1 MQACDR
7 CHARKTRCDRRIPQC
22 SACEK
27 AGTQC
32 LHADKLRQRN
42 LPRNYIDSMES
53 MLHQLREE
61 NSKLRRDLA
70 HSRREGPGTLPVS
83 GSDDE
88 RASLHQHG
96 SRSNTL
102 ALSPDTSV
110 SNPATLSGSGESP
123 DDACAREVGYLS
135 LIATGET
142 RYLGSSSGIGLATI
156 INKVLTAQSGVSLLA
171 VNPSSRG
178 GSMVTDHT
186 HEPPAS
192 SGDANF
198 PSRSAA
204 MSLIETYFQ
213 HTHITFPLLHRPSFM
228 TIVERI
234 YSEPQYYE
242 SNPADAFSFD
252 MVLAIGAS
260 NFNRFGEA
268 AAGASM
274 HYTAAQNKIANMMDM
289 DGLTTLRSILL
300 ICQHAIFSN
309 LRDTSANVW
318 HLVGIGARI
327 CIELGLHLERQSFDS
342 QVRSVPQ
349 HAKSTSWEEE
359 MTRRCFWCLYNLDR
373 VVSFTLGR
381 PVVLRDEEIDIPLP
395 SHLDDDH
402 FGPNKPII
410 STTIA
415 ARNDQPE
422 DTSPFLHLIR
432 IRRLSGKI
440 LGLFYITRNT
450 NNTSIQERRQMR
462 HKLYLEVRA
471 WWEDTQHLPLPRS
484 EAEQNYV
491 SSFLDLDWYRVV
503 YNNAVLLLYRPSP
516 YLQHLT
522 MIPGPEAEEPDL
534 LRLLNAARD
543 SIKSYSELHKKRRL
557 NYSWITL
564 HGVFIAGLA
573 YIYCIGRMLRD
584 PTIRPQVP
592 DLLNIIEITRSC
604 SNVLVAICERWNA
617 SRRSCEL
624 FEKLTDAVIRDALN
638 LSSRQETGNDEST
651 QRVNGTSS
659 FANGDAPEPNQRQM
673 RPGHQ
678 EQQHPQPYNEPYD
691 GDIMDSAPHFDD
703 ILVADQF
710 RQFAG
715 SFGMS
720 SLDQQST
727 FPSEVLSGFSQD
739 WPFDAQF
746 TSASSGF
753 DTSMQGMGSNW

>member
-70 HSRREGPGTLPVS
+70 HSRREGTGTLPES
-83 GSDDE
+83 ASDNE
-88 RASLHQHG
+88 RASLHQPG

-102 ALSPDTSV
+102 ALSPDSSV
-110 SNPATLSGSGESP
+110 SNPAALSGSGESP

-171 VNPSSRG
+171 VDPSSRG
-178 GSMVTDHT
+178 GSMVKDHN

-198 PSRSAA
+198 PSRSTAT
-204 MSLIETYFQ
+204 SLIETYFQ

-228 TIVERI
+228 TVVEKI
-234 YSEPQYYE
+234 YSEPRYYE

-274 HYTAAQNKIANMMDM
+274 YYNAAQNKVARMMEM
-289 DGLTTLRSILL
+289 DGLRTLRSILL

-327 CIELGLHLERQSFDS
+327 CIELGLHLERQSIDS
-342 QVRSVPQ
+342 QVHSEPE

-373 VVSFTLGR
+373 YDSGVNQQC
-381 PVVLRDEEIDIPLP
+381 
-395 SHLDDDH
+395 
-402 FGPNKPII
+402 PN
-410 STTIA
+410 
-415 ARNDQPE
+415 Q
-422 DTSPFLHLIR
+422 
-432 IRRLSGKI
+432 
-440 LGLFYITRNT
+440 
-450 NNTSIQERRQMR
+450 
-462 HKLYLEVRA
+462 
-471 WWEDTQHLPLPRS
+471 
-484 EAEQNYV
+484 
-491 SSFLDLDWYRVV
+491 
-503 YNNAVLLLYRPSP
+503 
-516 YLQHLT
+516 
-522 MIPGPEAEEPDL
+522 
-534 LRLLNAARD
+534 
-543 SIKSYSELHKKRRL
+543 
-557 NYSWITL
+557 
-564 HGVFIAGLA
+564 
-573 YIYCIGRMLRD
+573 
-584 PTIRPQVP
+584 
-592 DLLNIIEITRSC
+592 
-604 SNVLVAICERWNA
+604 
-617 SRRSCEL
+617 
-624 FEKLTDAVIRDALN
+624 DALC
-638 LSSRQETGNDEST
+638 
-651 QRVNGTSS
+651 
-659 FANGDAPEPNQRQM
+659 
-673 RPGHQ
+673 
-678 EQQHPQPYNEPYD
+678 
-691 GDIMDSAPHFDD
+691 SAC
-703 ILVADQF
+703 
-710 RQFAG
+710 
-715 SFGMS
+715 
-720 SLDQQST
+720 
-727 FPSEVLSGFSQD
+727 
-739 WPFDAQF
+739 
-746 TSASSGF
+746 
-753 DTSMQGMGSNW
+753 